1 MVVLDRLKVDPVYNT
16 RAVVQRTGVPA
27 DTFRAWE
34 RRYGIPNPTRT
45 EGNHRLYSERDI
57 ALIRWLRERTDEG
70 MTISQ
75 AIQLH
80 RQEQGEVAPRSSTQQ
95 AMNDTGNGSVNA
107 MAGHDAAGPA
117 SSPLARFV
125 PEITDALV
133 SFDAVTAEP
142 VVEEALA
149 IGGVESVCLHVL
161 QPVLTEI
168 GERWARGEVGI
179 SAEHYAS
186 HYVMRKIGT
195 LFNLSRPEVGR
206 GPIVAACVEGELHEV
221 GLLLISLFLSR
232 RGYSIV
238 YLGANMP
245 LDDLVQTV
253 TNVDPP
259 MILLSASTMTGARHL
274 VEAARVLSD
283 ATSGNGRPG
292 RTMTIGYGG
301 SIFEIE
307 PRLQGEIT
315 GMYLGADAQQAIAA
329 VDRTMAGHRGQP
341 GVPGAS

>member
-57 ALIRWLRERTDEG
+57 ALIRWLREQTSEG

-80 RQEQGEVAPRSSTQQ
+80 RQEQGDLAPRTGPGHLGHESPGDG
-95 AMNDTGNGSVNA
+95 ARRAGNG
-107 MAGHDAAGPA
+107 DIPA
-117 SSPLARFV
+117 SPLARFV

-133 SFDAVTAEP
+133 AFDAVTAEP
-142 VVEEALA
+142 FVEEALA
-149 IGGVESVCLHVL
+149 IGGVESVCLQVL

-168 GERWARGEVGI
+168 GERWARGEVGV
-179 SAEHYAS
+179 SAEHYSS
-186 HYVMRKIGT
+186 HYVLRKIGT

-206 GPIVAACVEGELHEV
+206 GPIVAACVEGESHEV
-221 GLLLISLFLSR
+221 GLLLICLFLSR
-232 RGYSIV
+232 RGYGIV

-245 LDDLVQTV
+245 LDDLAQTV
-253 TNVDPP
+253 RNVEPP
-259 MILLSASTMTGARHL
+259 MILLSASTLAGAHHL
-274 VEAARVLSD
+274 AEASHVL
-283 ATSGNGRPG
+283 ARPG
-292 RTMTIGYGG
+292 AAKGQDARAMTIGYGG
-301 SIFEIE
+301 SIFSTE
-307 PRLQGEIT
+307 PALRGEVT
-315 GMYLGADAQQAIAA
+315 GTFLGLDAHQAIAA
-329 VDRTMAGHRGQP
+329 VDRAMMGYYGQMP
-341 GVPGAS
+341 VPSALP

>member
-1 MVVLDRLKVDPVYNT
+1 MVVLDRLKVDAVYNT

-34 RRYGIPNPTRT
+34 RRYGIPNPIRT

-80 RQEQGEVAPRSSTQQ
+80 RQEQGQIAPRPAPGHPANGASGQGGRREGE
-95 AMNDTGNGSVNA
+95 DT
-107 MAGHDAAGPA
+107 PT
-117 SSPLARFV
+117 SPLARFV
-125 PEITDALV
+125 PEIADALV
-133 SFDAVTAEP
+133 AFDAMTAEP
-142 VVEEALA
+142 IVEEALA
-149 IGGVESVCLHVL
+149 IGGVESVCLQVL

-179 SAEHYAS
+179 SAEHYSS

-195 LFNLSRPEVGR
+195 LFNLSRPEAGR
-206 GPIVAACVEGELHEV
+206 GPIVAACVEGEMHEV
-221 GLLLISLFLSR
+221 GLLLICLFLSR

-245 LDDLVQTV
+245 LDDLVQTIR
-253 TNVDPP
+253 NVDPP
-259 MILLSASTMTGARHL
+259 MVLLSASTLAGARNL
-274 VEAARVLSD
+274 AEAARVL
-283 ATSGNGRPG
+283 GRAQTTTG
-292 RTMTIGYGG
+292 ADSRAMSIGYGG
-301 SIFEIE
+301 SIFGTK
-307 PRLQGEIT
+307 PALQGKIAGT
-315 GMYLGADAQQAIAA
+315 FLGTDAQQAISA
-329 VDRTMAGHRGQP
+329 VDRAMAGYHGQP
-341 GVPGAS
+341 AAPTLPS